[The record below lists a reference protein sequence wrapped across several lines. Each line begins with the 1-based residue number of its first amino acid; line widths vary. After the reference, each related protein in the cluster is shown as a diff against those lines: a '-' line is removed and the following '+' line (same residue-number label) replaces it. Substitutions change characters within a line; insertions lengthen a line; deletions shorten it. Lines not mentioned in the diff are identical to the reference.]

1 MHEPNFNSKTEKL
14 ISLITRNFSIDELEI
29 ACDSYSKEISQEVSF
44 KQGLSKC
51 VFDVISMCERV
62 GIIDDPLFWKNLIDV
77 KPSKMNQFLQIAE
90 EYDLIKGNWST

>member
-1 MHEPNFNSKTEKL
+1 MREPNFNSKTEKL

-62 GIIDDPLFWKNLIDV
+62 GIIDDPLFWKRLMKA
-77 KPSKMNQFLQIAE
+77 KPEKELQFLELANE
-90 EYDLIKGNWST
+90 FKVKM